1 MTPAHIISLLF
12 LFTSSVKDLRTR
24 RGFTDKV
31 YILSIILVAGS
42 FLLTEGPGTAGA
54 SIVMALIG
62 LLVGFGMNIF
72 TKFGGAD
79 IWTLALICSNFPRQ
93 LPITV
98 IAYTFIPY
106 LAWLKLYSLAGRQT
120 APAIPGLTA
129 GLMLTVFLL

>member
-1 MTPAHIISLLF
+1 MVPAHIITLLF
-12 LFTSSVKDLRTR
+12 LFTSSLKDLRTR
-24 RGFTDKV
+24 RGFTDKI

-42 FLLTEGPGTAGA
+42 FLLTEGSGTAGA
-54 SIVMALIG
+54 SIIMALIG
-62 LLVGFGMNIF
+62 LVVGFAMNLF

-79 IWTLALICSNFPRQ
+79 IWTLALICANFPNQ

-106 LAWLKLYSLAGRQT
+106 IAWLKIYSLTGRKT

-129 GLMLTVFLL
+129 GLILAIAIL